1 MKKTT
6 LFMLFILFFTNS
18 IIQAQ
23 DTFKPF
29 RVDAMIGGSIMN
41 SPNRGSI
48 LFSLEPKYAIATNI
62 NIGLRLEAARGTK
75 ELQMDMSETFKEKHV
90 IIKNSLVQLTGEY
103 YFSNNANS
111 RPFVGAALGYS
122 INKHKMQGTNYGEF
136 FAALN
141 GYETK
146 RNYTVEAAG
155 GDSRHVALTT
165 RAGIEF
171 RHFRL
176 EIGYTY
182 IPNTE
187 YTETLYI
194 DNQEAKSGTF
204 STNNS
209 YFSIKAGMVIG
220 GGKKRQKIH
229 KNKL

>member
-1 MKKTT
+1 
-6 LFMLFILFFTNS
+6 
-18 IIQAQ
+18 
-23 DTFKPF
+23 
-29 RVDAMIGGSIMN
+29 
-41 SPNRGSI
+41 
-48 LFSLEPKYAIATNI
+48 
-62 NIGLRLEAARGTK
+62 
-75 ELQMDMSETFKEKHV
+75 
-90 IIKNSLVQLTGEY
+90 
-103 YFSNNANS
+103 
-111 RPFVGAALGYS
+111 
-122 INKHKMQGTNYGEF
+122 MQGTNYGEF

-220 GGKKRQKIH
+220 GGKKKQKIH